1 MEKELIRSAMYE
13 SAMYAEAENM
23 DLTAQ
28 VQELTKEIRE
38 MRADIQEIKDLM
50 GRNNEVIDELMKGH
64 QQMIRRVVK
73 QEKDDEEERN
83 IIRPVFPLA
92 TQEDLDNAE
101 SFIGMD
107 ERKKDEMTRFLKPL
121 LMPIGLKQ
129 RLVYV
134 LSEDIILNYNLEGTH
149 GKKRM
154 LLYPKL
160 MSVLYS
166 ATDRPGWSYK
176 LFLDDLRRGFQF
188 GKKKHFRQKC
198 RLNKL
203 AAPKTSRNPL
213 SSPEEDND
221 DDDDPDY
228 K

>member
-1 MEKELIRSAMYE
+1 
-13 SAMYAEAENM
+13 M
-23 DLTAQ
+23 DITAQ
-28 VQELTKEIRE
+28 MQELTKEIKE
-38 MRADIQEIKDLM
+38 MRADIQQIKGFMDRQNEI
-50 GRNNEVIDELMKGH
+50 IDDLMKGH
-64 QQMIRRVVK
+64 QEMMKRMVK
-73 QEKDDEEERN
+73 QEQEAEEEKN
-83 IIRPVFPLA
+83 IQRPVFPLL

-101 SFIGMD
+101 AFIGMD

-121 LMPIGLKQ
+121 LMPVGLKQ

-154 LLYPKL
+154 LQYPKL
-160 MSVLYS
+160 LSVLYS

-198 RLNKL
+198 RTNKL
-203 AAPKTSRNPL
+203 SKPSRNPL
-213 SSPEEDND
+213 SSGQED
-221 DDDDPDY
+221 DDDDSDY
-228 K
+228 